1 MTPPLPRQRA
11 AIHDG
16 LTRYFTGDPAV
27 NRACIAANLSRLRWL
42 APVMLLTNMAHIAAF
57 LGDWVPQSDLAI
69 DRWRLGIALSHT
81 FMALVMLTTS
91 LLVMR
96 VRRQPY
102 SPTWGAWTGHLPA
115 LGGLLSMIG
124 IVAVDQLVTP
134 NITPFVLGSL
144 VISIALLVPPRVSL
158 GLYTLAAILFW
169 IAMGLHQT
177 DVAQLLS
184 NRVNGLT
191 TCMMGLALS
200 HMLYFNFSR
209 QWHLE
214 QRLMQAHDQLLEK
227 NAALDRLARHDS
239 LTGLYNRTGFLE
251 LARREIAQ
259 ANRQGVSTGVIV
271 LDLDWFKNVN
281 DTWGHPAGDA
291 TLVDLASTLTRGVRA
306 TDLIGRMGGEEFV
319 VLLPRT
325 SLEATRKLAEKLRL
339 QVANHPTAWQ
349 GQSIHVSFSAGT
361 ACALPD
367 ARMDFETLYA
377 AADRALFD
385 AKRSGR
391 NRVV

>member
-1 MTPPLPRQRA
+1 MRNA
-11 AIHDG
+11 WAH
-16 LTRYFTGDPAV
+16 YVAGDPAV
-27 NRACIAANLSRLRWL
+27 DQACVITNLSRLRWL
-42 APVMLLTNMAHIAAF
+42 APVLLLTNIAHIAVF
-57 LGDWVPQSDLAI
+57 LNDWVPQSDLAI
-69 DRWRLGIALSHT
+69 DRWRLGIALSHG
-81 FMALVMLTTS
+81 FMGVVMAITTALV
-91 LLVMR
+91 VWA
-96 VRRQPY
+96 RRQPR
-102 SPTWGAWTGHLPA
+102 LPACSIWIGRGSA
-115 LGGLLSMIG
+115 LGGLLAMIS

-144 VISIALLVPPRVSL
+144 VISIALLMPPRVSL
-158 GLYTLAAILFW
+158 QIFTLAAILFW
-169 IAMGLHQT
+169 ITMGLHQT
-177 DVAQLLS
+177 DAAQLLS
-184 NRVNGLT
+184 NRVNGIT
-191 TCMMGLALS
+191 TCVMALALS
-200 HMLYFNFSR
+200 HMLYRGFAR

-291 TLVDLASTLTRGVRA
+291 TLMHLAAVLAHGVRA

-319 VLLPRT
+319 ILLPRT

-339 QVANHPTAWQ
+339 QVMGEPTAWQ
-349 GQSIHVSFSAGT
+349 DQSISVTFSAGT

-367 ARMDFETLYA
+367 VRMDFESLYA

>member
-1 MTPPLPRQRA
+1 MNTPQPPRASVGAPWHR
-11 AIHDG
+11 H
-16 LTRYFTGDPAV
+16 LSGDPTV
-27 NRACIAANLSRLRWL
+27 NQACVAANLSRLRWL
-42 APVMLLTNMAHIAAF
+42 APVLLLTNVVHIAVF
-57 LGDWVPQSDLAI
+57 LNDWVPQSELPI
-69 DRWRLGIALSHT
+69 DRWRLGIALSHA
-81 FMALVMLTTS
+81 FMGAVMAVTTALVMWA
-91 LLVMR
+91 
-96 VRRQPY
+96 RRQP
-102 SPTWGAWTGHLPA
+102 HLPRRSAWIGHFSA
-115 LGGLLSMIG
+115 LGGLMAMIS

-144 VISIALLVPPRVSL
+144 VISIALLVPPRT
-158 GLYTLAAILFW
+158 GLYMFAIAALLFW
-169 IAMGLHQT
+169 IAMGLYQADT
-177 DVAQLLS
+177 AQLLS

-191 TCMMGLALS
+191 TCVMGLALS
-200 HMLYFNFSR
+200 HMLYRSFAR

-291 TLVDLASTLTRGVRA
+291 TLVHLATVLTRGVRA

-319 VLLPRT
+319 ILLPRT

-339 QVANHPTAWQ
+339 HIMGEPTMWQ
-349 GQSIHVSFSAGT
+349 DQSISVTFSAGT

-367 ARMDFETLYA
+367 VRMDFESLYA
-377 AADRALFD
+377 SADRALFD